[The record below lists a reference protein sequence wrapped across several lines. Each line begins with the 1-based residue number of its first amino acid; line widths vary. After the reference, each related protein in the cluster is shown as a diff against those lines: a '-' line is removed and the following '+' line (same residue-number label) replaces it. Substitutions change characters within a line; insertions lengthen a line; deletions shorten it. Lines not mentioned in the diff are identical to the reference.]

1 MDQITE
7 VRMALGR
14 GESMRSIARRCRISR
29 NTVRKI
35 SQSGLTEF
43 SYKEREP
50 LYPVL
55 GPFLERLEALI
66 EANESLPRKE
76 RRTLLQLYEEL
87 QSQGYGGSYDAVRRY
102 VGGLRAKR
110 SSGLQAFV
118 PLVFGK
124 GEAFQFD
131 WSEEW
136 VELGGVPVK
145 VYVAHFL
152 LCHSRMRFCIAFT
165 RMSLEMVFA
174 AHTCAHDFFG
184 GLCGE
189 GIYDNPKTIVTRIG
203 KGKERVYNKRFMLL
217 ASHYLFE
224 PRACTPGAGW
234 EKGQVENQV
243 KVVRQRVFTP
253 RLRFASLIELN
264 AHLAEEMLRDAH
276 GRRHPEFS
284 DKSVRQVFEEE
295 RPYLRVQAKAFDG
308 YVGDERR
315 AGSDCLVRY
324 DRNLYS
330 LPCAY
335 AGKAVSVRAYA
346 ERIVLAVKGEAVA
359 EHRREFGKGH
369 YVLDPLH
376 YIPLLSRKPG
386 ALRNGR
392 PFREWDLPA
401 SIQAVQDSMRRFPDW
416 DRQMAVI
423 LGAIPTYGLEAVSVA
438 CETALEQNTVS
449 QTVIMNYLVRLTEES
464 PVPTLAWPQK
474 LSFAPLADCSRYDR
488 LLRGCACYANKS

>member
-50 LYPVL
+50 SYPVL

-203 KGKERVYNKRFMLL
+203 KGNRAT
-217 ASHYLFE
+217 AS
-224 PRACTPGAGW
+224 
-234 EKGQVENQV
+234 
-243 KVVRQRVFTP
+243 
-253 RLRFASLIELN
+253 
-264 AHLAEEMLRDAH
+264 
-276 GRRHPEFS
+276 
-284 DKSVRQVFEEE
+284 
-295 RPYLRVQAKAFDG
+295 
-308 YVGDERR
+308 
-315 AGSDCLVRY
+315 
-324 DRNLYS
+324 
-330 LPCAY
+330 
-335 AGKAVSVRAYA
+335 
-346 ERIVLAVKGEAVA
+346 
-359 EHRREFGKGH
+359 
-369 YVLDPLH
+369 
-376 YIPLLSRKPG
+376 
-386 ALRNGR
+386 
-392 PFREWDLPA
+392 
-401 SIQAVQDSMRRFPDW
+401 
-416 DRQMAVI
+416 
-423 LGAIPTYGLEAVSVA
+423 
-438 CETALEQNTVS
+438 
-449 QTVIMNYLVRLTEES
+449 
-464 PVPTLAWPQK
+464 
-474 LSFAPLADCSRYDR
+474 
-488 LLRGCACYANKS
+488 